1 MEFVDKL
8 KDYFNGGEP
17 EYEEDENFESESS
30 GVEEFSSVRKKRDKA
45 QDKKKSRESEQNGA
59 QSSRSYRSREQ
70 DYSAPQFEKQY
81 SSYRSTPNHSSK
93 VVDIHTTAKLQVVL
107 TKPEKFFDAK
117 EIADNLNEKRT
128 VVLNL
133 ESTNKDEALRLLDF
147 LSGVAYANDGE
158 IKKIAKSTFIITPYN
173 VDVMGD
179 LLYELESNGV
189 FFV

>member
-1 MEFVDKL
+1 MGIWDKIKSYVDVPEP
-8 KDYFNGGEP
+8 DYDDDSI
-17 EYEEDENFESESS
+17 EEDYEDDTEEEVKPVKRRVETPKKQPSP
-30 GVEEFSSVRKKRDKA
+30 VKEEFTFASFDRPVVQRSSYKSSV
-45 QDKKKSRESEQNGA
+45 G
-59 QSSRSYRSREQ
+59 
-70 DYSAPQFEKQY
+70 
-81 SSYRSTPNHSSK
+81 HSSK

-107 TKPEKFFDAK
+107 TKPEKFSDAR

-128 VVLNL
+128 IVLNL

-179 LLYELESNGV
+179 LLYELENNGV
-189 FFV
+189 YFV

>member
-1 MEFVDKL
+1 MGIWEKFKNYMDVQDP
-8 KDYFNGGEP
+8 DYDEDDALED
-17 EYEEDENFESESS
+17 EYEEEEEEAPRKQKASAEKRTSYKREPDYNLTSFE
-30 GVEEFSSVRKKRDKA
+30 RPA
-45 QDKKKSRESEQNGA
+45 
-59 QSSRSYRSREQ
+59 
-70 DYSAPQFEKQY
+70 SAPRT
-81 SSYRSTPNHSSK
+81 SSYRNTSGHSSK

-107 TKPEKFFDAK
+107 TKPEKFSDAR

-128 VVLNL
+128 IVLNL

>member
-1 MEFVDKL
+1 MGLWEKFKNYMDAPEP
-8 KDYFNGGEP
+8 DYDEDDEVED
-17 EYEEDENFESESS
+17 EYEEEEVPAKKKKESS
-30 GVEEFSSVRKKRDKA
+30 E
-45 QDKKKSRESEQNGA
+45 KKSSY
-59 QSSRSYRSREQ
+59 SYRTSGNDYNFADFERPSSSQSR
-70 DYSAPQFEKQY
+70 
-81 SSYRSTPNHSSK
+81 SSYRSSSVGHSSK

-107 TKPEKFFDAK
+107 TKPEKFSDAR

-128 VVLNL
+128 IVLNL

>member
-1 MEFVDKL
+1 MGMWEKFKTYMDAP
-8 KDYFNGGEP
+8 EP
-17 EYEEDENFESESS
+17 DFEDDEETTQEQEQEADIAP
-30 GVEEFSSVRKKRDKA
+30 VKIKRETP
-45 QDKKKSRESEQNGA
+45 KKSPVRDDYNLAAFERPA
-59 QSSRSYRSREQ
+59 QPRSSS
-70 DYSAPQFEKQY
+70 K
-81 SSYRSTPNHSSK
+81 STLGHSSK

-107 TKPEKFFDAK
+107 TKPEKFSDAR

-128 VVLNL
+128 IVLNL

-179 LLYELESNGV
+179 LLYELENNGV
-189 FFV
+189 YFV

>member
-1 MEFVDKL
+1 MGIWEKFKTYMDAP
-8 KDYFNGGEP
+8 EP
-17 EYEEDENFESESS
+17 DYEEDEDLDEDEQEEEKPMMQKKEPAKKVYSRDDYNLAAFERPSQSRP
-30 GVEEFSSVRKKRDKA
+30 VT
-45 QDKKKSRESEQNGA
+45 KSTIG
-59 QSSRSYRSREQ
+59 
-70 DYSAPQFEKQY
+70 
-81 SSYRSTPNHSSK
+81 HSSK

-107 TKPEKFFDAK
+107 TKPEKFSDAR

-128 VVLNL
+128 IVLNL

-179 LLYELESNGV
+179 LLYELENNGV
-189 FFV
+189 YFV

>member
-1 MEFVDKL
+1 MGIWEKFKTYMDAPEP
-8 KDYFNGGEP
+8 DYDED
-17 EYEEDENFESESS
+17 EDIEEDEQEEIKQVKPKREAPKNISARDDYNLAAFERP
-30 GVEEFSSVRKKRDKA
+30 V
-45 QDKKKSRESEQNGA
+45 Q
-59 QSSRSYRSREQ
+59 SRSV
-70 DYSAPQFEKQY
+70 AK
-81 SSYRSTPNHSSK
+81 STLGHSSK

-107 TKPEKFFDAK
+107 TKPEKFSDAR

-128 VVLNL
+128 IVLNL

-179 LLYELESNGV
+179 LLYELENNGV
-189 FFV
+189 YFV

>member
-1 MEFVDKL
+1 MGIWEKFKNYMDAPEP
-8 KDYFNGGEP
+8 DYDEDEELED
-17 EYEEDENFESESS
+17 EYEE
-30 GVEEFSSVRKKRDKA
+30 EEAPVIRKKEA
-45 QDKKKSRESEQNGA
+45 AEKKPS
-59 QSSRSYRSREQ
+59 
-70 DYSAPQFEKQY
+70 Y
-81 SSYRSTPNHSSK
+81 SSYRAPKDDYNLASFERPSASQSRTTFRTSAAGHSSK

-107 TKPEKFFDAK
+107 TKPEKFSDAR

-128 VVLNL
+128 IVLNL
-133 ESTNKDEALRLLDF
+133 ESTNKEEALRLLDF

>member
-1 MEFVDKL
+1 MGFWDIF
-8 KDYFNGGEP
+8 KDGSDYDEND
-17 EYEEDENFESESS
+17 EYEDDEDV
-30 GVEEFSSVRKKRDKA
+30 VEVDEEEEAPHPRKR
-45 QDKKKSRESEQNGA
+45 KSRAERPEKKPSHSSKESGYNITSFDRPA
-59 QSSRSYRSREQ
+59 ATPR
-70 DYSAPQFEKQY
+70 
-81 SSYRSTPNHSSK
+81 SSYRSAGASSK

-107 TKPEKFFDAK
+107 TKPEKFSDAK

-128 VVLNL
+128 IVLNL
-133 ESTNKDEALRLLDF
+133 ESTSKDEALRLLDF

>member
-1 MEFVDKL
+1 MGLWDKF
-8 KDYFNGGEP
+8 KDYMDGAEP
-17 EYEEDENFESESS
+17 DYEEE
-30 GVEEFSSVRKKRDKA
+30 EEFEEEDVVEA
-45 QDKKKSRESEQNGA
+45 PVKKKEPKTSYRTKETDYNLSAFEKPSQ
-59 QSSRSYRSREQ
+59 SRS
-70 DYSAPQFEKQY
+70 
-81 SSYRSTPNHSSK
+81 SYKSTASHSSK

-107 TKPEKFFDAK
+107 TKPEKFSDAR

-128 VVLNL
+128 IVLNL

>member
-1 MEFVDKL
+1 MGLWEKFKNYMDAPEP
-8 KDYFNGGEP
+8 DYEDDDEVIEDYEEPAAPVKKKKEP
-17 EYEEDENFESESS
+17 EKKVAYRSAKDDYNLSAFDVSPAPKTSS
-30 GVEEFSSVRKKRDKA
+30 YKSSSV
-45 QDKKKSRESEQNGA
+45 S
-59 QSSRSYRSREQ
+59 
-70 DYSAPQFEKQY
+70 
-81 SSYRSTPNHSSK
+81 HSSK

-107 TKPEKFFDAK
+107 TKPEKFSDAR

-128 VVLNL
+128 IVLNL
-133 ESTNKDEALRLLDF
+133 ESTGKDEALRLLDF

>member
-1 MEFVDKL
+1 MSIWEKFKNYMDVPEP
-8 KDYFNGGEP
+8 DYD
-17 EYEEDENFESESS
+17 EDEAEEIEEEEEVAAPRKARTS
-30 GVEEFSSVRKKRDKA
+30 GERKA
-45 QDKKKSRESEQNGA
+45 
-59 QSSRSYRSREQ
+59 SSRSSGY
-70 DYSAPQFEKQY
+70 DYNLSAFDKPASSQPRQ
-81 SSYRSTPNHSSK
+81 SSYKSVSHSTK

-107 TKPEKFFDAK
+107 TKPEKFSDAR

-128 VVLNL
+128 IVLNL

-179 LLYELESNGV
+179 LLYELENNGV
-189 FFV
+189 YFV

>member
-1 MEFVDKL
+1 MGLWEKFKNYMDAPEP
-8 KDYFNGGEP
+8 DYDEDDEVEE
-17 EYEEDENFESESS
+17 EYEEETP
-30 GVEEFSSVRKKRDKA
+30 VI
-45 QDKKKSRESEQNGA
+45 KKKESAEKKSFYRTPKDDYNLSAFERPSSSQN
-59 QSSRSYRSREQ
+59 RTSY
-70 DYSAPQFEKQY
+70 K
-81 SSYRSTPNHSSK
+81 STTAGHSSK

-107 TKPEKFFDAK
+107 TKPEKFSDAR

-128 VVLNL
+128 IVLNL
-133 ESTNKDEALRLLDF
+133 ESTNKEEALRLLDF

>member
-1 MEFVDKL
+1 MGIWEKFKNYMDVPEP
-8 KDYFNGGEP
+8 DYDDE
-17 EYEEDENFESESS
+17 EEEDEEEEEKETAPKPRKQKPAPEKRSQARPPRETEPYNF
-30 GVEEFSSVRKKRDKA
+30 
-45 QDKKKSRESEQNGA
+45 
-59 QSSRSYRSREQ
+59 
-70 DYSAPQFEKQY
+70 SAFEKPAASRP
-81 SSYRSTPNHSSK
+81 SSYRGGAGHSSK

-107 TKPEKFFDAK
+107 TKPEKFSDAK

-128 VVLNL
+128 IVLNL
-133 ESTNKDEALRLLDF
+133 ESTSKDEALRLLDF

>member
-1 MEFVDKL
+1 MEFVDKI

-17 EYEEDENFESESS
+17 QYEEDAGYEEDNQ
-30 GVEEFSSVRKKRDKA
+30 GVDEFTSARKKREKT
-45 QDKKKSRESEQNGA
+45 QERKKTRETESANT
-59 QSSRSYRSREQ
+59 QSTRSFRSREQ

-81 SSYRSTPNHSSK
+81 SSYKSTANHSSK

-107 TKPEKFFDAK
+107 TKPEKFYDAK

>member
-1 MEFVDKL
+1 MGIWEKFKNYMDAPEP
-8 KDYFNGGEP
+8 DYDEDDELED
-17 EYEEDENFESESS
+17 EYEE
-30 GVEEFSSVRKKRDKA
+30 EEAPVT
-45 QDKKKSRESEQNGA
+45 KKKEPAEKKPSYSYRAPKDDYNLAAFERPSSQN
-59 QSSRSYRSREQ
+59 RTSYRSS
-70 DYSAPQFEKQY
+70 SAG
-81 SSYRSTPNHSSK
+81 HSSK

-107 TKPEKFFDAK
+107 TKPEKFSDAR

-128 VVLNL
+128 IVLNL
-133 ESTNKDEALRLLDF
+133 ESTNKEEALRLLDF

>member
-1 MEFVDKL
+1 MEFVDKF
-8 KDYFNGGEP
+8 KSMWNGTEDD
-17 EYEEDENFESESS
+17 YEEEDTAEEEEVTEEVSS
-30 GVEEFSSVRKKRDKA
+30 PRKKREKMA
-45 QDKKKSRESEQNGA
+45 DKKKARAKEQERESSSGSYYSRES
-59 QSSRSYRSREQ
+59 
-70 DYSAPQFEKQY
+70 DYSASY
-81 SSYRSTPNHSSK
+81 GTSHYTSYRPTPSHSSK

-107 TKPEKFFDAK
+107 TKPEKFSDAR

-128 VVLNL
+128 IVLNL

-147 LSGVAYANDGE
+147 LSGVAYANGGE

>member
-1 MEFVDKL
+1 MGIWEKFKNYMDVPEP
-8 KDYFNGGEP
+8 DYD
-17 EYEEDENFESESS
+17 EDETEDIEEEEEEVTPPPRRTRQTSERKASS
-30 GVEEFSSVRKKRDKA
+30 RTSTGYDYNFSSFEKA
-45 QDKKKSRESEQNGA
+45 TSQPR
-59 QSSRSYRSREQ
+59 QSSSYKGASH
-70 DYSAPQFEKQY
+70 
-81 SSYRSTPNHSSK
+81 STK

-107 TKPEKFFDAK
+107 TKPEKFSDAR

-128 VVLNL
+128 IVLNL

-179 LLYELESNGV
+179 LLYELENNGV
-189 FFV
+189 YFV

>member
-1 MEFVDKL
+1 MGIWEKFKNYMDAPDPDFDDEEELEEEEEQEVSFKR
-8 KDYFNGGEP
+8 KDTAE
-17 EYEEDENFESESS
+17 
-30 GVEEFSSVRKKRDKA
+30 KK
-45 QDKKKSRESEQNGA
+45 Q
-59 QSSRSYRSREQ
+59 SYRTQ
-70 DYSAPQFEKQY
+70 KDDYNLAAFDRPTSSQNR
-81 SSYRSTPNHSSK
+81 SSYRSSTVGHSSK

-107 TKPEKFFDAK
+107 TKPEKFSDARD
-117 EIADNLNEKRT
+117 IADNLNEKRT
-128 VVLNL
+128 IVLNL

-173 VDVMGD
+173 VDVSGD

>member
-1 MEFVDKL
+1 MGIWEKFKTYMDAPEP
-8 KDYFNGGEP
+8 DY
-17 EYEEDENFESESS
+17 DDDD
-30 GVEEFSSVRKKRDKA
+30 VEEAEDMQEEPVASKPKREPVRKAPAKDDYNLAAFERP
-45 QDKKKSRESEQNGA
+45 A
-59 QSSRSYRSREQ
+59 QSRSS
-70 DYSAPQFEKQY
+70 FKT
-81 SSYRSTPNHSSK
+81 STVGHSSK

-107 TKPEKFFDAK
+107 TKPEKFSDAR

-128 VVLNL
+128 IVLNL

-179 LLYELESNGV
+179 LLYELENNGV
-189 FFV
+189 YFV